1 VRATVHEEFERIFED
16 SESVQTRKA
25 PLAALSAL
33 WNGRL
38 EAAAAAPLLAE
49 LGYRE
54 PSPAL
59 IESVVALRGTRLV
72 RLMREDTQ
80 RRLLQL
86 IEALL
91 REALTQPRPEA
102 TALRALQIVQAVA
115 GRSTYL
121 TLLRD
126 NDTARTQLLK
136 LAGASPWL
144 TRLLADSPILLDAL
158 LDAQALVRPPSREQ
172 MREELAELCA
182 GLGPADTEAGMD
194 TLRRY
199 QKETT
204 LRVAAADLLHDLP
217 LVKVSDHLTWLAEAI
232 VQQALAL
239 ATREMQAEYG
249 RPLRADGS
257 EAGLAIIAYGKFG
270 GLEMSYGS
278 DLDIVFLHD
287 CDQLQEDTV
296 DGPRALDNTRYF
308 LRLGQRII
316 HYLSTQTSVG
326 RAYETDLELRPD
338 GRRGM
343 TVSSLEGFADYQRT
357 SAWTWEHQ
365 ALTRA
370 RFVAGSERVA
380 AGFNAVR
387 REVLMRARD
396 ADKLKAEIVEM
407 RRKMRGALDKSRDGQ
422 WDVKQGAGGMI
433 DAEFITQYLVLR
445 DAHRDARIVEW
456 SDNWR
461 QLDALEAIGSVT
473 AAQEKVLIDSYR
485 HYRAWTHERALQ
497 NENALADDA
506 LFTEE
511 RAAVIALWGS
521 LLG

>member
-1 VRATVHEEFERIFED
+1 
-16 SESVQTRKA
+16 
-25 PLAALSAL
+25 
-33 WNGRL
+33 
-38 EAAAAAPLLAE
+38 
-49 LGYRE
+49 
-54 PSPAL
+54 
-59 IESVVALRGTRLV
+59 
-72 RLMREDTQ
+72 
-80 RRLLQL
+80 
-86 IEALL
+86 
-91 REALTQPRPEA
+91 
-102 TALRALQIVQAVA
+102 
-115 GRSTYL
+115 
-121 TLLRD
+121 
-126 NDTARTQLLK
+126 
-136 LAGASPWL
+136 
-144 TRLLADSPILLDAL
+144 
-158 LDAQALVRPPSREQ
+158 
-172 MREELAELCA
+172 
-182 GLGPADTEAGMD
+182 
-194 TLRRY
+194 
-199 QKETT
+199 
-204 LRVAAADLLHDLP
+204 
-217 LVKVSDHLTWLAEAI
+217 
-232 VQQALAL
+232 
-239 ATREMQAEYG
+239 MQAEYG